1 MSRTVALLAMTAL
14 FLAGVLVGVLGTHAF
29 YAWQLHRP
37 GGLASLGLR
46 LLGNSLDRQLDLTAE
61 QKKQADA
68 ILADTRGE
76 LQQVR
81 RETVPRLLAIRA
93 RSLDRI
99 NGILTPAQQERMRRF
114 RVRHAH
120 NLERLLGTG

>member
-14 FLAGVLVGVLGTHAF
+14 LLAGVVVGVMGTHAF
-29 YAWQLHRP
+29 YAWQVHRP
-37 GGLASLGLR
+37 GGLAAFAVR
-46 LLGNSLDRQLDLTAE
+46 LLGNSLDRQLDLSAE
-61 QKKQADA
+61 QKRQVDA

-81 RETVPRLLAIRA
+81 RDTVPRLLAIRS

-99 NGILTPAQQERMRRF
+99 NAILTPPQQERLRRF
-114 RVRHAH
+114 RARRAH
-120 NLERLLGTG
+120 TLERLFGPG